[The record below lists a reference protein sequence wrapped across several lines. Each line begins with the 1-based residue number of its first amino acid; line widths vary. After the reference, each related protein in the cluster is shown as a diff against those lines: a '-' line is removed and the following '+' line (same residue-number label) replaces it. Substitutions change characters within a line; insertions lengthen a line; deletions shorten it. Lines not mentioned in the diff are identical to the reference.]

1 MLKRIALF
9 VLALC
14 ALLTLCA
21 CDDKEQRDVFFDSD
35 MLKEYSLADIPT
47 PSVENSRLITDTL
60 YLNLSDE
67 EFAKYISDV
76 SEYLLAREDV
86 YNVCYKEGES
96 LDALSIREDYFTPLF
111 VPYSSIPDG
120 VSAVSLAFSLSPEL
134 GARGLMSETV
144 RMDFIRGESSL
155 SAMRFTYNT
164 IMSFS
169 LSELTTA
176 YYDLCAALSHDWD
189 ETLEYT
195 TPGSA
200 EKLIT
205 RTCLRCGLEDR
216 LCEPNTD
223 GAIYVVRVRE
233 GSDKLAEPVVKR
245 HKAGTLVEVLVTHN
259 EGVHPMLTANGV
271 MISPFSE
278 SDGVI
283 RYRFLMPCEDVNI
296 SIMEFTTW
304 PPVIEEEKTEFL
316 LSELALW
323 MAETEASDVVSVT
336 VTDETA
342 GAEPLSLV
350 PHFTV
355 TLEYAEALFDAY
367 RNMMLIRTEDS
378 VPDGDRTA
386 RTVTFTLTG
395 GESHTVT
402 LDGNIFCVEDTVYVS
417 SDIPEIPE
425 DALIST
431 SYSFVSVGG
440 ACSVYANDFDNTY
453 IGEIVDIAFL
463 EFAPVSDE
471 DMPSLDVTALIKT
484 GCGDLLVLSDCIFG
498 MISEDMTIKYYTVT
512 NGSIFDFVD

>member
-21 CDDKEQRDVFFDSD
+21 CDNKEQRDVFFDSD
-35 MLKEYSLADIPT
+35 MLKEYSLADIPV

-96 LDALSIREDYFTPLF
+96 LNASSIREDYFTPLF
-111 VPYSSIPDG
+111 APYSSIPDG

-134 GARGLMSETV
+134 GVRGLMSETV
-144 RMDFIRGESSL
+144 RMDFIRGESAL
-155 SAMRFTYNT
+155 SMMKFTYNT

-169 LSELTTA
+169 LSKLTTA
-176 YYDLCAALSHDWD
+176 HYDLCAIAHDWD

-205 RTCLRCGLEDR
+205 RTCLRCGFEDH
-216 LCEPNTD
+216 LCDPNTD
-223 GAIYVVRVRE
+223 GAIYVVKVSE
-233 GSDKLAEPVVKR
+233 GGDTLAEPVVKR
-245 HKAGTLVEVLVTHN
+245 HKAGTLVEVLVTHR

-278 SDGVI
+278 SAGVI
-283 RYRFLMPCEDVNI
+283 SYRFLMPCEDVDV

-316 LSELALW
+316 LSELEAW
-323 MAETEASDVVSVT
+323 MAETDASEVVSVT
-336 VTDETA
+336 VTDEIP
-342 GAEPLSLV
+342 GAAPLSLV

-367 RNMMLIRTEDS
+367 RNMMLVRTEDS
-378 VPDGDRTA
+378 VPDGERTA
-386 RTVTFTLTG
+386 RTVTFTLRG
-395 GESHTVT
+395 GESHTLT
-402 LDGNIFCVEDTVYVS
+402 LDGNIFCVEDAVYTA

-425 DALIST
+425 DALMST

-440 ACSVYANDFDNTY
+440 ACSVYASDFDNTY

-463 EFAPVSDE
+463 EFIPATDQ
-471 DMPSLDVTALIKT
+471 DMPSLDATALIKT
-484 GCGDLLVLSDCIFG
+484 GHGDLLVLSERIFG
-498 MISEDMTIKYYTVT
+498 MISEDMVMKYYTVT
-512 NGSIFDFVD
+512 NGSILDFVD